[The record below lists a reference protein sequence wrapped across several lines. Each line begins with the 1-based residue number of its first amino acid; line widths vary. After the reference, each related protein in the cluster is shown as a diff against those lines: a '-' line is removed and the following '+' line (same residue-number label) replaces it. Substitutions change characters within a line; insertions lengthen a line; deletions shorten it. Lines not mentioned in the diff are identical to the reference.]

1 MSKVTGMGK
10 KNDDIDIEGAEEGLL
25 SGSASN
31 AGSAAAGCCASLL
44 DEKKLAKTTDTLAF
58 VPMLCIIMVFAR
70 LRANDMGLDPQM
82 WGQMAMWCATI
93 AILVQTIIVLAFPS
107 LESGDGSDDDE
118 GAPLSANAQNRVE
131 EDDSANVRAWCLRAW
146 ESGWVEWRVFDA
158 CRGRAG
164 AHAAVAAELG
174 C

>member
-1 MSKVTGMGK
+1 MSKVTEMGK
-10 KNDDIDIEGAEEGLL
+10 KNDDHDIEGAEEGLL

-107 LESGDGSDDDE
+107 LEPGDGSDDDE

-131 EDDSANVRAWCLRAW
+131 DEDSANVRAC
-146 ESGWVEWRVFDA
+146 V
-158 CRGRAG
+158 RGRVG
-164 AHAAVAAELG
+164 GWSGGV
-174 C
+174 